1 MFHRC
6 AMAYLLWGLT
16 PWQIPKT
23 KFYDLTD
30 KQPFHSVAFSNAAI
44 MRETR
49 DLTWRT
55 VAAGRFIRRATSAQ
69 LSPVAR
75 SLRYI
80 CRDCSESAVFVRT
93 CSTAARWR
101 ARFHT
106 GISSAEGAASGVD
119 ISSERSGRN
128 AVRAAGRH
136 VSIDNDEHPVE
147 LAAPS
152 ETAAI
157 LDARWLLARR
167 QAAVEHVRTKTALSE
182 KSKAIY
188 RAYVLEER
196 PIEGV
201 SAAFGVPNNT
211 VSQTKTRVAR
221 MIAAHEALLGE

>member
-1 MFHRC
+1 MIVKFAAFSGAGREAEDIAQDVFVKLVEVFRRSAYDPAHGTFR
-6 AMAYLLWGLT
+6 AYLAT
-16 PWQIPKT
+16 
-23 KFYDLTD
+23 
-30 KQPFHSVAFSNAAI
+30 
-44 MRETR
+44 M
-49 DLTWRT
+49 
-55 VAAGRFIRRATSAQ
+55 IRHE
-69 LSPVAR
+69 V
-75 SLRYI
+75 
-80 CRDCSESAVFVRT
+80 VN
-93 CSTAARWR
+93 RWHK
-101 ARFHT
+101 A
-106 GISSAEGAASGVD
+106 
-119 ISSERSGRN
+119 

-167 QAAVEHVRTKTALSE
+167 QAAVEHVLTKTALSE

-188 RAYVLEER
+188 RAHVLEER
-196 PIEGV
+196 PIEEV